1 MRKAIENSPN
11 QLKFEPVIENA
22 DELKKAKKFIVS
34 GMGGSHLAAD
44 LIKAWEPSFDIIVH
58 HDYGLPA
65 VSGGLKK
72 YLTII
77 SSYSGNTEEAID
89 GFNMAILQK
98 LPVAVI
104 SIGGK
109 LLELAKEH
117 KKPYIKMPDTGI
129 EPRSA
134 LGFSAVSLLK
144 MMGQEK
150 TLSQIRKIS
159 FNMKELEE
167 KGRALAQRIKDH
179 IPVIYTSTINGPIG
193 YNWKIRFNETG
204 KIPAFCNTVP
214 ELNHNEMVGFDREG
228 DSRKLSDSFYFIFL
242 KDKNDHKRN
251 ILRMDITKEILEE
264 KGLTVEYLELAGDSA
279 WEKMFSSLLLAD
291 WAAYYT
297 AQIYKLEAQ
306 ETAIITRF
314 KNIIKGR
321 GGSI

>member
-1 MRKAIENSPN
+1 MKEAIRNFPK
-11 QLKFEPVIENA
+11 QLKFEPKIENG
-22 DELKKAKKFIVS
+22 ENFKPAKKFIVS

-44 LIKAWEPSFDIIVH
+44 LIKAWNPSFDMTVH

-65 VSGGLKK
+65 VDLKK
-72 YLTII
+72 CLIII
-77 SSYSGNTEEAID
+77 SSYSGNTEEALD
-89 GFNMAILQK
+89 GFNKAILEK
-98 LPVAVI
+98 LPLAAI

-117 KKPYIKMPDTGI
+117 QKPYIQMPDTGI

-134 LGFSAVSLLK
+134 LGFSLVSMLK

-150 TLSQIRKIS
+150 ALSDIKNIS
-159 FNMKELEE
+159 FNMADLEE
-167 KGRALAQRIKDH
+167 KGQALAQRLKNH
-179 IPVIYTSTINGPIG
+179 IPVIYTSTANGPIG

-204 KIPAFCNTVP
+204 KIPAFCNTIP

-228 DSRKLSDSFYFIFL
+228 ESKGLSDSFYFLFL
-242 KDKNDHKRN
+242 KDNQDHKRN
-251 ILRMDITKEILEE
+251 LLRMDITKEILEE
-264 KGLTVEYLELAGDSA
+264 KGLTVEILELEGKNA
-279 WEKMFSSLLLAD
+279 WEKIFTSLTMAD

-314 KNIIKGR
+314 KNTIKER